1 MTTRRNRPNTRAS
14 QKNIKVNGTLH
25 RSNGWITARIY
36 GAPFDR
42 GYAHGYLLYKELK
55 SIGPILKHLVKTY
68 YKTSLTEYLERCKAS
83 IQPHLKTQEW
93 GFIEQELRGICAGY
107 KKRGASGLDYDL
119 LVGWNS
125 YLSFSEVYASINKE
139 TDVNLEVVVQRC
151 SAFIATGSATQHG
164 KIIMAQNTHTYFLTG
179 FISNIALYVYPEDP
193 DAAFMMQVAPGLI
206 SSSADWFITQRGIV
220 GCETTIANISYVP
233 DFTQNVPYFLRIRK
247 AMEQGQT
254 MDDYVAI
261 MSDRNAGDYACSWLF
276 GDIRTNEIMRFEQGF
291 QTSDVQRTHNGTFHG
306 MNSAISPVL
315 RALET
320 TDTGLNDSHSGTG
333 ARNLRLE
340 HLLRKPGL
348 SIADAKRIISDH
360 YDVGEN
366 RECKGL
372 RTICKHGECDYKHG
386 ECAEQFAP
394 TGATDGKVVD
404 SEMAQTMSFEGI
416 MGSSCGRVFQKK
428 DYPDY
433 SPKHGHWKKL
443 VPNMPKWPWAKIT
456 KP

>member
-1 MTTRRNRPNTRAS
+1 MTTRRNRPIARTS
-14 QKNIKVNGTLH
+14 QKNVKVNGILH
-25 RSNGWITARIY
+25 RSNGWITARVY

-42 GYAHGYLLYKELK
+42 GFAHGYLLYKELK
-55 SIGPILKHLVKTY
+55 SVGPIIKHLVKTY

-83 IQPHLKTQEW
+83 IHPHLKTQEW

-107 KKRGASGLDYDL
+107 KKRTGELDLTYDI

-125 YLSFSEVYASINKE
+125 YLSFVQVYEKINKE
-139 TDVNLEVVVQRC
+139 TDMDVVQRC
-151 SAFIATGSATQHG
+151 SAFIATGSATHDG
-164 KIIMAQNTHTYFLTG
+164 KIIMAQNTHTYFFTG

-193 DAAFMMQVAPGLI
+193 DSAFMMQAAPGLI

-291 QTSDVQRTHNGTFHG
+291 KTSDVQRTHNGTFHG

-315 RALET
+315 RMLET
-320 TDTGLNDSHSGTG
+320 TDTGLEDPHVSTG

-340 HLLRKPGL
+340 HLLLKPRL

-372 RTICKHGECDYKHG
+372 RTICKHGECADP
-386 ECAEQFAP
+386 FAP
-394 TGATDGKVVD
+394 AGATDGKVVD
-404 SEMAQTMSFEGI
+404 SEMARTLSFEGI
-416 MGSSCGRVFQKK
+416 MGSSCGRVFRKK

-433 SPKHGHWKKL
+433 SKKHGNWKKL
-443 VPNMPKWPWAKIT
+443 VPNMQKWPWANIKE
-456 KP
+456 PAYA

>member
-14 QKNIKVNGTLH
+14 SQKNVKVNGTIH

-42 GYAHGYLLYKELK
+42 GFAHGYLLYKELK
-55 SIGPILKHLVKTY
+55 SVGPILKHLVKTY
-68 YKTSLTEYLERCKAS
+68 FKTSLSEYLERCKAS
-83 IQPHLKTQEW
+83 IHPHLKNPEW
-93 GFIEQELRGICAGY
+93 GFIEQELHGICAGY
-107 KKRGASGLDYDL
+107 KKRTSHSDITYDL

-125 YLSFSEVYASINKE
+125 YLSFSEIYASFNKE
-139 TDVNLEVVVQRC
+139 KNAIADVVEQRC
-151 SAFIATGSATQHG
+151 SAFIATGSATHDG
-164 KIIMAQNTHTYFLTG
+164 KIIMAHNTHTFFLTG
-179 FISNIALYVYPEDP
+179 FASNIALYVYPEDP
-193 DAAFMMQVAPGLI
+193 DSAFMMQVAPGLI

-247 AMEQGQT
+247 AMEQGKT

-291 QTSDVQRTHNGTFHG
+291 KTSDVKRTHNGTFHG
-306 MNSAISPVL
+306 MNTAISPVL

-320 TDTGLNDSHSGTG
+320 TDTGLEDPHSGTG
-333 ARNLRLE
+333 ARNLRFE
-340 HLLRKPGL
+340 YLLRKPGL

-366 RECKGL
+366 RENKGS
-372 RTICKHGECDYKHG
+372 RTICKHGECAD
-386 ECAEQFAP
+386 QFAP

-404 SEMAQTMSFEGI
+404 SEMARTMSFEGI
-416 MGSSCGRVFQKK
+416 MGSSCGRVFHKK

-443 VPNMPKWPWAKIT
+443 VSNMPKWPWAKI
-456 KP
+456 KEP